1 MKISKRDA
9 ELLLAL
15 AGLVVF
21 LLLYL
26 FVFNTF
32 QTRTDTVQQEITT
45 LQPQL
50 QQLED
55 IYANLATY
63 QSGIEKYRGTTADKL
78 EKFPADIKEEDFMSY
93 LLTLQAREGVDLQSI
108 SFSGSTLLSEFPG
121 VIQKDGADTKTTMD
135 AYSTDAVVTCQL
147 TYPQLK
153 SVISYLYAGKTQTS
167 LNSVAVSFNAE
178 TGGLTGTFDIARY
191 YVNYPGAV
199 YTPEPLPEVPLGVTD
214 PFGTSG
220 TAGTAGTAG
229 AH

>member
-63 QSGIEKYRGTTADKL
+63 QSGIEK
-78 EKFPADIKEEDFMSY
+78 
-93 LLTLQAREGVDLQSI
+93 
-108 SFSGSTLLSEFPG
+108 
-121 VIQKDGADTKTTMD
+121 
-135 AYSTDAVVTCQL
+135 
-147 TYPQLK
+147 
-153 SVISYLYAGKTQTS
+153 
-167 LNSVAVSFNAE
+167 
-178 TGGLTGTFDIARY
+178 
-191 YVNYPGAV
+191 
-199 YTPEPLPEVPLGVTD
+199 
-214 PFGTSG
+214 
-220 TAGTAGTAG
+220 
-229 AH
+229 